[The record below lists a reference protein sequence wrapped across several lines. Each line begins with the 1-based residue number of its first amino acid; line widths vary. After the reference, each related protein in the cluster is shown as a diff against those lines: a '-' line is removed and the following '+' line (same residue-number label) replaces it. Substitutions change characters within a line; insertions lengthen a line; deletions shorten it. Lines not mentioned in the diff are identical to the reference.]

1 MKTLQIELS
10 KKDLKSVKNVLT
22 EVAENIEQGFTS
34 GIEFPVNWKLEET
47 PKVWVL
53 FETDLHKSKA
63 SRIFLGVFS
72 SFEIANEYAKKND
85 CYRNNCE
92 VVILQCDLNK
102 FEEQ

>member
-22 EVAENIEQGFTS
+22 EVAENIEQGYKS

-47 PKVWVL
+47 PKVWAL
-53 FETDLHKSKA
+53 FETDVHKSKK
-63 SRIFLGVFS
+63 SRVFLGVYS
-72 SFEIANEYAKKND
+72 SFEIANEYAKKNN
-85 CYRNNCE
+85 CYRNDCE